1 MSNLL
6 KEAIVDAQALREA
19 ALKNAEAAIVDKYST
34 EVRETLEQLLEQ
46 DEPNLDEDAPAEGDA
61 SLEEDVEDVP
71 LAATDGLS
79 EMEGDNLNQLAEEG
93 EDVEINL
100 DLGALKEAL
109 QEMTVAPIED
119 VVQESEEDLD
129 EDIEIE
135 ESILAALLEDEDTI
149 KIEDP
154 AEQDEEAMKGM
165 EEGLFDFFR
174 KSPEEKLVDFALAL
188 KRYTEEDT
196 TPKEQREFIKMKQQI
211 VGDEDTRDL
220 ISKLQTD
227 AGGDLKKGLMDF
239 LRDQGKMPEDSP
251 ERMRAKDRLAQMK
264 AQMKAAGSLEEDI
277 EEGYYPGHSDPDYHP
292 YDDDAD
298 IRNDPRNRRRKPA
311 TPAKDRNRT
320 KDRYTRRDYERDYQ
334 REQFEISDELLDS
347 IVEKLTVDMGA
358 DLAGWAGRSAEDKKF
373 QMEKEIAHRRSTDME
388 EELDTLKKAQEELVF
403 ENSQLSEQLDNLKR
417 AAIEMKESLQDV
429 NLSNARL
436 LYTNRVLR
444 NTSLN
449 ERQKDRIV
457 EAISKSDSVTE
468 ARTIFNTLQS
478 TVESVPNRGPKTLS
492 EAISRPTSVIRA
504 SRAESTP
511 KQDAFAE
518 RMKRLAGI
526 K

>member
-71 LAATDGLS
+71 LAAADDLN
-79 EMEGDNLNQLAEEG
+79 ELEGKNLDQLAEEG
-93 EDVEINL
+93 EDIELNL

-119 VVQESEEDLD
+119 VVEESEEDLD

-135 ESILAALLEDEDTI
+135 EAILAALLEDESTI
-149 KIEDP
+149 AIEDA

-165 EEGLFDFFR
+165 EEGLFGFFR

-196 TPKEQREFIKMKQQI
+196 TPKEQKEFIKMKQQI
-211 VGDEDTRDL
+211 AGDEDTRDML
-220 ISKLQTD
+220 LKLQTD

-251 ERMRAKDRLAQMK
+251 ERKRAKDRLAQMK
-264 AQMKAAGSLEEDI
+264 AQMKAAGTLEEL
-277 EEGYYPGHSDPDYHP
+277 
-292 YDDDAD
+292 
-298 IRNDPRNRRRKPA
+298 
-311 TPAKDRNRT
+311 
-320 KDRYTRRDYERDYQ
+320 
-334 REQFEISDELLDS
+334 EISDELIDT

-358 DLAGWAGRSAEDKKF
+358 ELAGWAGRSSEDKKF
-373 QMEKEIAHRRSTDME
+373 QMEKEIAHRRSTDVE
-388 EELDTLKKAQEELVF
+388 EELETLKKAQEELVF
-403 ENSQLSEQLDNLKR
+403 ENSQLNEQLDNLKR
-417 AAIEMKESLQDV
+417 AAVEMKESLQGV

-444 NTSLN
+444 NASLN
-449 ERQKDRIV
+449 ERQKTRIV
-457 EAISKSDSVTE
+457 EAISKADSVTE
-468 ARTIFNTLQS
+468 ARTIYNTLQS
-478 TVESVPNRGPKTLS
+478 TVESTPNRGPKTLS

>member
-46 DEPNLDEDAPAEGDA
+46 DELGLDEDAPAEGDA

-109 QEMTVAPIED
+109 QEMSMPSMPSMPPAPGARDDE
-119 VVQESEEDLD
+119 EEDLD

-135 ESILAALLEDEDTI
+135 EAILAALLEDEDTI
-149 KIEDP
+149 TIEDP
-154 AEQDEEAMKGM
+154 AAQDEAVLDTM
-165 EEGLFDFFR
+165 EE
-174 KSPEEKLVDFALAL
+174 EKKEASADELMATVRELLA
-188 KRYTEEDT
+188 
-196 TPKEQREFIKMKQQI
+196 Q
-211 VGDEDTRDL
+211 
-220 ISKLQTD
+220 
-227 AGGDLKKGLMDF
+227 LKKDRDAVEDPK
-239 LRDQGKMPEDSP
+239 LRSMMANLDAMMADEAASEL
-251 ERMRAKDRLAQMK
+251 ER
-264 AQMKAAGSLEEDI
+264 AGLEE
-277 EEGYYPGHSDPDYHP
+277 EL
-292 YDDDAD
+292 
-298 IRNDPRNRRRKPA
+298 
-311 TPAKDRNRT
+311 
-320 KDRYTRRDYERDYQ
+320 
-334 REQFEISDELLDS
+334 EISDELIDT

-417 AAIEMKESLQDV
+417 AAIEMKESLQGV

-478 TVESVPNRGPKTLS
+478 TVESAPNRGPKTLS
-492 EAISRPTSVIRA
+492 EAINRPTSVIRA
-504 SRAESTP
+504 SRSESTP
-511 KQDAFAE
+511 KHDAFAE
-518 RMKRLAGI
+518 RMQRLAGI

>member
-109 QEMTVAPIED
+109 QEMTAPAEYSVPGARD
-119 VVQESEEDLD
+119 EYESELGEDID
-129 EDIEIE
+129 EDIEVE
-135 ESILAALLEDEDTI
+135 EAILAAMLEEEEELAIDDEAS
-149 KIEDP
+149 KVKAS
-154 AEQDEEAMKGM
+154 AEQDEAVLDTM
-165 EEGLFDFFR
+165 EEELD
-174 KSPEEKLVDFALAL
+174 
-188 KRYTEEDT
+188 
-196 TPKEQREFIKMKQQI
+196 
-211 VGDEDTRDL
+211 
-220 ISKLQTD
+220 
-227 AGGDLKKGLMDF
+227 
-239 LRDQGKMPEDSP
+239 
-251 ERMRAKDRLAQMK
+251 
-264 AQMKAAGSLEEDI
+264 
-277 EEGYYPGHSDPDYHP
+277 
-292 YDDDAD
+292 
-298 IRNDPRNRRRKPA
+298 
-311 TPAKDRNRT
+311 
-320 KDRYTRRDYERDYQ
+320 
-334 REQFEISDELLDS
+334 ISDELLDS

-358 DLAGWAGRSAEDKKF
+358 ELAGWAGRSSEDQKF
-373 QMEKEIAHRRSTDME
+373 QMEKEIAHRRSTDVE
-388 EELDTLKKAQEELVF
+388 EELETLKKAQEELVF
-403 ENSQLSEQLDNLKR
+403 ENNQLNEQLNNLQR
-417 AAIEMKESLQDV
+417 AAIEMKESLQGV

-444 NTSLN
+444 NASLN

-468 ARTIFNTLQS
+468 ARTIYNTLQS
-478 TVESVPNRGPKTLS
+478 TVESTPNRGPKTLS

-504 SRAESTP
+504 SRSESKP
-511 KQDAFAE
+511 KNDAFAE
-518 RMKRLAGI
+518 RMQRLAGI

>member
-71 LAATDGLS
+71 LAAADDLN
-79 EMEGDNLNQLAEEG
+79 ELEGENLDQLAEEG
-93 EDVEINL
+93 EDIELNL

-119 VVQESEEDLD
+119 VVEESEEDLD

-135 ESILAALLEDEDTI
+135 EAILAALLEDENTI
-149 KIEDP
+149 DIEDA

-165 EEGLFDFFR
+165 EEGLFDSFR
-174 KSPEEKLVDFALAL
+174 KSPEDKLVDFALAF
-188 KRYTEEDT
+188 KKMAEEDT
-196 TPKEQREFIKMKQQI
+196 TPKEKKQFDKMKRDI
-211 VGDEDTRDL
+211 FDDDDTSDL
-220 ISKLQTD
+220 LLRLKKD
-227 AGGDLKKGLMDF
+227 AGGSVKTALYDF
-239 LRDQGKMPEDSP
+239 LKVMNKMPEDSASLKS
-251 ERMRAKDRLAQMK
+251 AKDKLGQM
-264 AQMKAAGSLEEDI
+264 QESNLEE
-277 EEGYYPGHSDPDYHP
+277 EL
-292 YDDDAD
+292 
-298 IRNDPRNRRRKPA
+298 
-311 TPAKDRNRT
+311 
-320 KDRYTRRDYERDYQ
+320 
-334 REQFEISDELLDS
+334 EISDELLDS

-358 DLAGWAGRSAEDKKF
+358 ELAGWAGRSSEDKKF
-373 QMEKEIAHRRSTDME
+373 QMEKEIAHRRSTDVE
-388 EELDTLKKAQEELVF
+388 EELETLKKAQEELVF
-403 ENSQLSEQLDNLKR
+403 ENSQLNEQLDNLKR
-417 AAIEMKESLQDV
+417 AAVEMKESLQGV

-444 NTSLN
+444 NASLN
-449 ERQKDRIV
+449 ERQKTRIV
-457 EAISKSDSVTE
+457 EAISKADSVTE
-468 ARTIFNTLQS
+468 ARTIYNTLQS
-478 TVESVPNRGPKTLS
+478 TVESTPNRGPKTLS

-504 SRAESTP
+504 SHAESTP

-518 RMKRLAGI
+518 RMQRLAGI

>member
-46 DEPNLDEDAPAEGDA
+46 DELGLDEDAPAESDA
-61 SLEEDVEDVP
+61 SLEEDVKDVP

-93 EDVEINL
+93 EDVEVNL

-109 QEMTVAPIED
+109 QEMSMPSSYSVPGARDEY
-119 VVQESEEDLD
+119 ESESGEDID

-135 ESILAALLEDEDTI
+135 EAILAALLDEEEELAIDDEAS
-149 KIEDP
+149 KVKAS
-154 AEQDEEAMKGM
+154 AEQDEAVLDAM
-165 EEGLFDFFR
+165 
-174 KSPEEKLVDFALAL
+174 
-188 KRYTEEDT
+188 
-196 TPKEQREFIKMKQQI
+196 
-211 VGDEDTRDL
+211 
-220 ISKLQTD
+220 
-227 AGGDLKKGLMDF
+227 
-239 LRDQGKMPEDSP
+239 
-251 ERMRAKDRLAQMK
+251 
-264 AQMKAAGSLEEDI
+264 EEDI

-292 YDDDAD
+292 YDDNAD

-403 ENSQLSEQLDNLKR
+403 ENKQLSEQLDNLKR

-478 TVESVPNRGPKTLS
+478 TVESAPNRGPKTLS

>member
-1 MSNLL
+1 
-6 KEAIVDAQALREA
+6 
-19 ALKNAEAAIVDKYST
+19 
-34 EVRETLEQLLEQ
+34 
-46 DEPNLDEDAPAEGDA
+46 DEDAPAEGDA

-109 QEMTVAPIED
+109 QEMSMPSMPSMPPAPGARDDE
-119 VVQESEEDLD
+119 EEDLD

-135 ESILAALLEDEDTI
+135 EAILAALLEDEDTI
-149 KIEDP
+149 TIEDP
-154 AEQDEEAMKGM
+154 AAQDEAVLDTM
-165 EEGLFDFFR
+165 EE
-174 KSPEEKLVDFALAL
+174 EKKEASADELMATVRELLA
-188 KRYTEEDT
+188 
-196 TPKEQREFIKMKQQI
+196 Q
-211 VGDEDTRDL
+211 
-220 ISKLQTD
+220 
-227 AGGDLKKGLMDF
+227 LKKDRDAVEDPK
-239 LRDQGKMPEDSP
+239 LRSMMANLDAMMADEAASEL
-251 ERMRAKDRLAQMK
+251 ER
-264 AQMKAAGSLEEDI
+264 AGLEE
-277 EEGYYPGHSDPDYHP
+277 EL
-292 YDDDAD
+292 
-298 IRNDPRNRRRKPA
+298 
-311 TPAKDRNRT
+311 
-320 KDRYTRRDYERDYQ
+320 
-334 REQFEISDELLDS
+334 EISDELIDT

-417 AAIEMKESLQDV
+417 AAIEMKESLQGV

-478 TVESVPNRGPKTLS
+478 TVESAPNRGPK
-492 EAISRPTSVIRA
+492 
-504 SRAESTP
+504 
-511 KQDAFAE
+511 
-518 RMKRLAGI
+518 
-526 K
+526 

>member
-46 DEPNLDEDAPAEGDA
+46 DELGLDEDAPAEGDA

-93 EDVEINL
+93 EDVEVNL

-109 QEMTVAPIED
+109 QEMSMPSMPSMPSVPGARDEED
-119 VVQESEEDLD
+119 EEDLD

-135 ESILAALLEDEDTI
+135 EAILAALLDEEAELAIDDEAS
-149 KIEDP
+149 KVKAS
-154 AEQDEEAMKGM
+154 AEQDEAVLDAM
-165 EEGLFDFFR
+165 
-174 KSPEEKLVDFALAL
+174 
-188 KRYTEEDT
+188 
-196 TPKEQREFIKMKQQI
+196 
-211 VGDEDTRDL
+211 
-220 ISKLQTD
+220 
-227 AGGDLKKGLMDF
+227 
-239 LRDQGKMPEDSP
+239 
-251 ERMRAKDRLAQMK
+251 
-264 AQMKAAGSLEEDI
+264 EEDI

-292 YDDDAD
+292 YDDNAD

-311 TPAKDRNRT
+311 PPAKDRNRT

-478 TVESVPNRGPKTLS
+478 TVESAPNRGPKTLS

>member
-71 LAATDGLS
+71 LAAADDLN
-79 EMEGDNLNQLAEEG
+79 ELEGKNLDQLAEEG
-93 EDVEINL
+93 EDIELNL

-119 VVQESEEDLD
+119 VVEESEEDLD

-135 ESILAALLEDEDTI
+135 EAIFAALLEDESTI
-149 KIEDP
+149 AIEDA

-165 EEGLFDFFR
+165 EEGLLDFFR
-174 KSPEEKLVDFALAL
+174 KSPEEKLVDFALAFH
-188 KRYTEEDT
+188 KRSKEEI
-196 TPKEQREFIKMKQQI
+196 TPKEEEKFDKMQQQI
-211 VGDEDTRDL
+211 MDNDDTKKLLLKLRQEAGADVEKALFDL
-220 ISKLQTD
+220 
-227 AGGDLKKGLMDF
+227 LKRK
-239 LRDQGKMPEDSP
+239 GKMPKPPEDTP
-251 ERMRAKDRLAQMK
+251 KRKRAQDRLAQMK
-264 AQMKAAGSLEEDI
+264 AQMKAAGTLEEL
-277 EEGYYPGHSDPDYHP
+277 
-292 YDDDAD
+292 
-298 IRNDPRNRRRKPA
+298 
-311 TPAKDRNRT
+311 
-320 KDRYTRRDYERDYQ
+320 
-334 REQFEISDELLDS
+334 EISDELIDT

-358 DLAGWAGRSAEDKKF
+358 ELAGWAGRSSEDKKF
-373 QMEKEIAHRRSTDME
+373 QMEKEIAHRRSTDVE
-388 EELDTLKKAQEELVF
+388 EELETLKKAQEELVF
-403 ENSQLSEQLDNLKR
+403 ENSQLNEQLDNLKR
-417 AAIEMKESLQDV
+417 AAVEMKESLQGV

-444 NTSLN
+444 NASLN
-449 ERQKDRIV
+449 ERQKTRIV
-457 EAISKSDSVTE
+457 EAISKADSVTE
-468 ARTIFNTLQS
+468 ARTIYNTLQS
-478 TVESVPNRGPKTLS
+478 TVESTPNRGPKTLS

-518 RMKRLAGI
+518 RMQRLAGI

>member
-46 DEPNLDEDAPAEGDA
+46 DELGLDEDAPAEGDA

-119 VVQESEEDLD
+119 VIEESDEDLD

-135 ESILAALLEDEDTI
+135 EAILAALL
-149 KIEDP
+149 
-154 AEQDEEAMKGM
+154 QEE
-165 EEGLFDFFR
+165 
-174 KSPEEKLVDFALAL
+174 
-188 KRYTEEDT
+188 
-196 TPKEQREFIKMKQQI
+196 
-211 VGDEDTRDL
+211 
-220 ISKLQTD
+220 
-227 AGGDLKKGLMDF
+227 
-239 LRDQGKMPEDSP
+239 
-251 ERMRAKDRLAQMK
+251 
-264 AQMKAAGSLEEDI
+264 EEDI
-277 EEGYYPGHSDPDYHP
+277 EDSSASALAASADAAAA
-292 YDDDAD
+292 DDKQMDDLGLEEEKKESSAD
-298 IRNDPRNRRRKPA
+298 ELMA
-311 TPAKDRNRT
+311 TIKALLAQLKKDREAVEDPKLRGMMANLDAMMAGEAADELKRAGLEEEL
-320 KDRYTRRDYERDYQ
+320 D
-334 REQFEISDELLDS
+334 ISDELIDT

-403 ENSQLSEQLDNLKR
+403 ENKQLSEQLDNLKR
-417 AAIEMKESLQDV
+417 AAVEMKESLQGV

-468 ARTIFNTLQS
+468 ARTIYNTLQS
-478 TVESVPNRGPKTLS
+478 TVESAPNRGPKTLS

-518 RMKRLAGI
+518 RMKRLVPRAMLFSASGSAQDFLRVLQMI
-526 K
+526 ARRLPWLVCLRTRQKSFSVSLPA

>member
-46 DEPNLDEDAPAEGDA
+46 DELGLDEDAPAEGDA

-109 QEMTVAPIED
+109 QEMSMPSMPSMPSAPGARDDE
-119 VVQESEEDLD
+119 EEDLD

-135 ESILAALLEDEDTI
+135 EAILAALL
-149 KIEDP
+149 
-154 AEQDEEAMKGM
+154 QEE
-165 EEGLFDFFR
+165 
-174 KSPEEKLVDFALAL
+174 
-188 KRYTEEDT
+188 
-196 TPKEQREFIKMKQQI
+196 
-211 VGDEDTRDL
+211 
-220 ISKLQTD
+220 
-227 AGGDLKKGLMDF
+227 
-239 LRDQGKMPEDSP
+239 
-251 ERMRAKDRLAQMK
+251 
-264 AQMKAAGSLEEDI
+264 EEDI
-277 EEGYYPGHSDPDYHP
+277 EDSSASALAASADAAAA
-292 YDDDAD
+292 DDKQMDDLGLEEEKKESSAD
-298 IRNDPRNRRRKPA
+298 ELMA
-311 TPAKDRNRT
+311 TIKALLAQLKKDREAVEDPKLRGMMANLDAMMAGEAADELKRAGLEEEL
-320 KDRYTRRDYERDYQ
+320 D
-334 REQFEISDELLDS
+334 ISDELIDT

-358 DLAGWAGRSAEDKKF
+358 DLAGWAGRSAEDKKL

-403 ENSQLSEQLDNLKR
+403 ENKQLNEQLDNLKR
-417 AAIEMKESLQDV
+417 AAIEMKESLQGV

-444 NTSLN
+444 NASLN

-478 TVESVPNRGPKTLS
+478 TVESAPNRGPKTLS